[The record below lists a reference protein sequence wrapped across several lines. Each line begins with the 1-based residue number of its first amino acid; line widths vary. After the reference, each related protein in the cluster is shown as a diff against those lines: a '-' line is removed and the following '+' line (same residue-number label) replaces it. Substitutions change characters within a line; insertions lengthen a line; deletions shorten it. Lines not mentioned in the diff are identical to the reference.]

1 MIRVSIIIVSYN
13 TRELTLECL
22 RSVYAQTRETPFEL
36 LVVDNASTDGSAA
49 AIAAEFPQA
58 RLWPLDQNLGFAA
71 ANNFAARNASGEW
84 LLLLNPD
91 TVVLDRA
98 IDRLVA
104 SAQSATRSHPRAGIF
119 GGRTLF
125 ADGSLNPTSCWAR
138 PTLWSTFCI
147 AVGLTSL
154 FRRSSLFNPEA
165 MPAWP
170 RDSVREVDIVTGCF
184 FLLRRSLWD
193 RLGGFDPAFFMYGEE
208 ADLCLRARREGVT
221 GLICPAA
228 TIVHHG
234 GASEPVRADK
244 LVRLFRAKAQLF
256 RRHWS
261 PAIAGVLVALL
272 RLWAGSRAL
281 AFAAASLFRHRYEA
295 ARSTW
300 REVSRRRGEWLTV
313 AGPGAS
319 SVLAPPVRDGA

>member
-1 MIRVSIIIVSYN
+1 MTPRLSIIVVSYN

-22 RSVYAQTRETPFEL
+22 RSVYAQTRETSFEL
-36 LVVDNASTDGSAA
+36 LVVDNASTDESAA

-58 RLWPLDQNLGFAA
+58 RLWPLDENLGFAA
-71 ANNFAARNASGEW
+71 ANNFAARHASGEW

-98 IDRLVA
+98 IDRLVGFA
-104 SAQSATRSHPRAGIF
+104 ESANRSHPRAGIF

-125 ADGSLNPTSCWAR
+125 PDGSLNPTSCWAR

-184 FLLRRSLWD
+184 FLLRRSLWN

-208 ADLCLRARREGVT
+208 ADLCLRVRREGVT
-221 GLICPAA
+221 GLICPDA
-228 TIVHHG
+228 TIIHHG
-234 GASEPVRADK
+234 GASETVQADK
-244 LVRLFRAKAQLF
+244 VVKQFKAKLLLFARQNSKTSCTRVMVLLFAWTLVRLALF
-256 RRHWS
+256 GS
-261 PAIAGVLVALL
+261 ASIAI
-272 RLWAGSRAL
+272 
-281 AFAAASLFRHRYEA
+281 HRC
-295 ARSTW
+295 RGPKSTW
-300 REVSRRRGEWLTV
+300 VRVWERRREWCAV
-313 AGPGAS
+313 A
-319 SVLAPPVRDGA
+319 